1 MEEGVEERH
10 EALRLAFLATIAGES
25 IFFLGPPGVAK
36 SLVARRIKHA
46 FRDAR
51 SFEYLM
57 GRFSTPEEIF
67 GPISI
72 QRLKND
78 DTYERV
84 TESYLPDAD
93 IVFLDEIWKASPP
106 IQNALLTALNERTFR
121 NGSREVTIP
130 MKGLLAAANEL
141 PEDDATVQAF
151 WDRFLLRLEL
161 HPVRE
166 DAAFRRMITSA
177 DDLYRDS
184 IDAELKVTQEEYH
197 EWQHA
202 IAGITVPESVL
213 SALTHLR
220 RRIGQ
225 VNAERSDQGE
235 SPIYISDR
243 RWKKMVRI
251 LRASAFLNGRDHI
264 DLLDLLLLQHCL
276 WNTRN
281 QRRVIQGLLEEALHH
296 AQPERAVDPRH
307 VARALGTL
315 RREIRDALVGYSEET
330 RLQPTFYRN
339 EYVRLKGFQ
348 EPFLALVWHGD
359 IEAMEE
365 HEEDQIDVFLYE
377 DDATLARTTEVT
389 ATLAGW
395 TLQIDGRPYEIE
407 TRPSTDTVAV
417 VRDPTEEEEHAWQQ
431 RLEEVDQEAR
441 RAIEHAEAS
450 RASAHE
456 GAVDHLFV
464 HRSYAGSA
472 YASIDD
478 AAEQLRRLRI
488 AIGKTKESLQSGSR
502 PDSPGEE

>member
-1 MEEGVEERH
+1 MERGVEERH

-36 SLVARRIKHA
+36 SLVARRMKHA

-121 NGSREVTIP
+121 NGSREVKIP

-161 HPVRE
+161 HPVSEE
-166 DAAFRRMITSA
+166 DAFRRMISSEE
-177 DDLYRDS
+177 DVYRDHV
-184 IDAELKVTQEEYH
+184 DTELKVTQQEYT
-197 EWQHA
+197 EWQEA
-202 IAGITVPESVL
+202 IARVSVPQGIL
-213 SALTHLR
+213 SALTHVR
-220 RRIGQ
+220 RRIKQ
-225 VNAERSDQGE
+225 VNAERADQGE
-235 SPIYISDR
+235 TAIYISDR
-243 RWKKMVRI
+243 RWKKMVRV
-251 LRASAFLNGRDHI
+251 LRAAAFLNGRESVDP
-264 DLLDLLLLQHCL
+264 LDLLLLQHCL
-276 WNTRN
+276 WNTRS
-281 QRRVIQGLLEEALHH
+281 QRRIVQALLEEALHH

-315 RREIRDALVGYSEET
+315 RREIRDTLVGYSEET
-330 RLQPTFYRN
+330 RPQPVFYRN
-339 EYVRLKGFQ
+339 EYVRVKAFQ

-365 HEEDQIDVFLYE
+365 HEEDEIDVFLYE
-377 DDATLARTTEVT
+377 DDATLTRTTSVG
-389 ATLAGW
+389 ATLEGW
-395 TLQIDGRPYEIE
+395 NLRIEGRSYEIE
-407 TRPSTDTVAV
+407 TRPTVDTIAVLREPTD
-417 VRDPTEEEEHAWQQ
+417 EEHTAWLAQ
-431 RLEEVDQEAR
+431 LDSLDQDAR
-441 RAIEHAEAS
+441 NAIEHAEAS
-450 RASAHE
+450 RTTAHE

-478 AAEQLRRLRI
+478 AAEQLRRLRV
-488 AIGKTKESLQSGSR
+488 AIGKTRESLESGER
-502 PDSPGEE
+502 